1 MALNDEQQL
10 AFDIMTSGK
19 SIFLTGSAGTGKS
32 FLIQKYY
39 NHAVKTHGSY
49 RVFKTSSTGVSAIL
63 IGGMTINKFGGI
75 FIGEGSSDDLIKKMP
90 FSAKDRWRDTKV
102 LFIDEISM
110 IHPALFDKLDAI
122 AKKLRRDESPFGG
135 IQVICSGDFFQLSPI
150 SNDGEDRFCF
160 ESKNWDPLVQNRSIT
175 LTKIMRQTDEKFQSL
190 LTDLKY
196 GKISDENIKLLES
209 RVGIE
214 LVNEYGIEPT
224 MLFSKNADVNYINDK
239 KLRILLE
246 KETPHNYTALYEII
260 YNKTKASKTDAIKKI
275 SDLTKDFIP
284 DEIVMCIGCQVVFKK
299 NISEIIAN
307 GTRGIV
313 SGFVKPNELSEY
325 YPEVTLLNGTKYIA
339 VPLEFEYEILNEYKI
354 LKKQI
359 PIKLA
364 FSTSAHAS
372 QGSSLDY
379 VKADLGPSVFAYG
392 QGYVMASRVRTIEG
406 LSLIDFDP
414 KSIKVHPKVLAKY
427 PRPKSR

>member
-1 MALNDEQQL
+1 MELNTEQQL

-19 SIFLTGSAGTGKS
+19 SMFLTGSAGTGKS

-39 NHAVKTHGSY
+39 NYAVKTYGSY
-49 RVFKTSSTGVSAIL
+49 KVFKTSSTGVSAIL
-63 IGGMTINKFGGI
+63 IGGMTLHKYGGI
-75 FIGEGSSDDLIKKMP
+75 FIGEGTPDDLIKKMP

-110 IHPALFDKLDAI
+110 IHPALFDKLDTI
-122 AKKLRRDESPFGG
+122 AKKLRRNEMPFGG

-160 ESKNWDPLVQNRSIT
+160 ESKSWDPLIRDRSVT
-175 LTKIMRQTDEKFQSL
+175 LIRIMRQADEKFQSL

-196 GKISDENIKLLES
+196 GKITDENKELLES

-224 MLFSKNADVNYINDK
+224 ILFSKNADVNYINDK

-246 KETPHNYTALYEII
+246 KEEGHKYIAQYEII
-260 YNKTKASKTDAIKKI
+260 YNKTKASKSDAIKKI

-284 DEIVMCIGCQVVFKK
+284 DEIVMCTGCQVVFKK
-299 NISEIIAN
+299 NINEIIAN

-313 SGFVKPNELSEY
+313 SGFVKTNDLSEY
-325 YPEVTLLNGTKYIA
+325 YPEVTLLNGTKFVA
-339 VPLEFEYEILNEYKI
+339 VPIEFEYEILHEYKI

-364 FSTSAHAS
+364 FAISCHSS
-372 QGSSLDY
+372 QGSTLDY
-379 VKADLGPSVFAYG
+379 VKADMGSSVFAYG
-392 QGYVMASRVRTIEG
+392 QGYVMASRVKTLEG
-406 LSLIDFDP
+406 LSLIDFDL
-414 KSIKVHPKVLAKY
+414 KSIKVHPKVLKKY
-427 PRPKSR
+427 PPKTI